1 MSSTPNRDISPGR
14 PAAEAST
21 LGDDLFNEA
30 YEKALLRKQLFKD
43 YLSRHQVLER
53 FNLALEALFDC
64 SELPEDP
71 VPYLMEKMKNNRP
84 SAKKPSNRPNSAT
97 FKNG

>member
-30 YEKALLRKQLFKD
+30 YEKALLRKQLFKV
-43 YLSRHQVLER
+43 SQWKCP
-53 FNLALEALFDC
+53 A
-64 SELPEDP
+64 
-71 VPYLMEKMKNNRP
+71 
-84 SAKKPSNRPNSAT
+84 SA
-97 FKNG
+97 